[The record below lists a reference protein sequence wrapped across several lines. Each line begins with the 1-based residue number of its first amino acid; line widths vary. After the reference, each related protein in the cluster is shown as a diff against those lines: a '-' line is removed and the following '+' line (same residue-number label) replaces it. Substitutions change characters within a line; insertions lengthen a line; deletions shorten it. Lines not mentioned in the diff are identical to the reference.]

1 MGSKFF
7 GMLLPD
13 YNDLD
18 NKTGKVPGFR
28 VFIIENDGG
37 VSLQMVPA
45 DKNPTTTKGFEV
57 FLNVKEAKE
66 LVVGLQEAIQRAE
79 PKNAKHKDRGQRC

>member
-13 YNDLD
+13 YGDLD
-18 NKTGKVPGFR
+18 NETGKAPGFR

-45 DKNPTTTKGFEV
+45 DKNPTTTNGCAV

-66 LVVGLQEAIQRAE
+66 LVVGLQDAIQRAE
-79 PKNAKHKDRGQRC
+79 PKNANHKDRGQRC